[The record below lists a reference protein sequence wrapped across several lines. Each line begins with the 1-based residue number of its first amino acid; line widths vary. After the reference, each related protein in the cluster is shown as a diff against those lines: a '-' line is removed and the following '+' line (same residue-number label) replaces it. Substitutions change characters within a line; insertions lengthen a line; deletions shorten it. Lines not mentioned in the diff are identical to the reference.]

1 MNPESPKRTIRQ
13 ITDEKFI
20 NLFAIDTP
28 TPTGNRAWLFAS
40 RKKAAQAGTVS
51 ADAVVIVAI
60 VPHNGTPRLLVTREY
75 RAPLGHHELS
85 LPSGLV
91 DPGETIETAAAREL
105 FEETGL
111 QLKRVLHVS
120 PPVASSAGLTDEA
133 VCLVYA
139 ETEGTLSRANQTEHE
154 DIESQL
160 LSLDDLRQLLLNPG
174 TDVISSRLYPMIM
187 GFVAAGSFQL
197 PEIFTRGLREL
208 TTLYRP
214 VGPEEL
220 ELIKQSG
227 YREFPPRLPDQP
239 IFYPVLNEGY
249 ATQIARDWNVRSSGA
264 GFVTRFRLPTEFL
277 KKYSPQVVGAKTHAE
292 LWVPA
297 EELPEFNRNIVGT
310 IEVVAR
316 FP

>member
-1 MNPESPKRTIRQ
+1 MNPENPQRILRQ
-13 ITDEKFI
+13 ITDEKFV
-20 NLFAIDTP
+20 NLFAIETP
-28 TPTGNRAWLFAS
+28 TPTGKRSWLFAS
-40 RKKAAQAGTVS
+40 RKKAEHAGTVT

-60 VPHNGTPRLLVTREY
+60 VAREGTPRLLVTREY
-75 RAPLGHHELS
+75 RAPLGRHELS

-111 QLKRVLHVS
+111 CLKRILHVS

-139 ETEGTLSRANQTEHE
+139 EAEGMLSCDHQTEHE

-160 LSLDDLRQLLLNPG
+160 LSLGDLRRLLRNPG
-174 TDVISSRLYPMIM
+174 TDVISSRLYPMLM
-187 GFVAAGSFQL
+187 GFIAAGSFQL
-197 PEIFTRGLREL
+197 PDLHEEHSPEL

-227 YREFPPRLPDQP
+227 YREFPPRLPEQP
-239 IFYPVLNEGY
+239 IFYPVLNEDY

-264 GFVTRFRLPTEFL
+264 GFVTRFSLPTAFL
-277 KKYSPQVVGAKTHAE
+277 KKYPTQIVGSRVHAE

-297 EELPEFNRNIVGT
+297 EELPEFNRHIVGL

>member
-1 MNPESPKRTIRQ
+1 MHPESPKRIIRQ

-28 TPTGNRAWLFAS
+28 IATGNRAWLFVS
-40 RKKAAQAGTVS
+40 RKKAEAAGTVS
-51 ADAVVIVAI
+51 VDAVVIVAI
-60 VPHNGTPRLLVTREY
+60 VLHNGTPRLLVTREY
-75 RAPLGHHELS
+75 RAPLGRHELS

-139 ETEGTLSRANQTEHE
+139 ETEGTLSRAHQTEHE

-197 PEIFTRGLREL
+197 PKILLQNSPEL

-214 VGPEEL
+214 VGPKEL
-220 ELIKQSG
+220 ELIEQSD

-239 IFYPVLNEGY
+239 IFYPVLNEDY
-249 ATQIARDWNVRSSGA
+249 AVQIARDWNVRASGA
-264 GFVTRFRLPTEFL
+264 GFVTRFSLPTAFL
-277 KKYSPQVVGAKTHAE
+277 EKYPPHVVGAKAHAE

-297 EELPEFNRNIVGT
+297 EELAEFNRNIVGR

>member
-1 MNPESPKRTIRQ
+1 MNPENPKRVIRR
-13 ITDEKFI
+13 ITDEQFI

-28 TPTGNRAWLFAS
+28 TPTGNRTWLFAS
-40 RKKAAQAGTVS
+40 RKKANQAGTVS

-75 RAPLGHHELS
+75 RAPLGRHELS

-91 DPGETIETAAAREL
+91 DPGETVETAAAREL

-111 QLKRVLHVS
+111 HLKRILHVS

-139 ETEGTLSRANQTEHE
+139 ETEGTLSRAHQTEHE

-160 LSLDDLRQLLLNPG
+160 LSLDDLRRLLANPG
-174 TDVISSRLYPMIM
+174 TDVISSRLYPMLM
-187 GFVAAGSFQL
+187 GFAAAGSFQL
-197 PEIFTRGLREL
+197 PAFLTPSTSAL

-214 VGPEEL
+214 VGPKEL

-239 IFYPVLNEGY
+239 IFYPVLNEDY
-249 ATQIARDWNVRSSGA
+249 AVQIARDWNVRASGA
-264 GFVTRFRLPTEFL
+264 GFVTRFNLTTEFL
-277 KKYSPQVVGAKTHAE
+277 KKYPPRIVGAKTHAE

-297 EELPEFNRNIVGT
+297 EELPEFNRHIVGQ
-310 IEVVAR
+310 IEVIAT
-316 FP
+316 FS